1 MSFLSKEQNERF
13 LGTGAANAA
22 GDGLQDFLDKY
33 DPKRYDLPAN
43 TVDMA
48 IFKSDGPWTTPDQPL
63 KLLMIKRSNH
73 PCIGWWALPG
83 GFVDYKE
90 NLEDA
95 AARELEE
102 ETGVKGLP
110 LVQLRTWGDY
120 DRDPRMRIITTSYM
134 ALVEGPLEAK
144 AGDDAADARWFDVS
158 LESTGIYSEEGYVLE
173 RYSLSLVSGQGRPEE
188 LRIGAEISRRE
199 YGSGLLRQVRYRL
212 RSSDRIASDH
222 ALVIADA
229 LLFLREQLGRISG

>member
-1 MSFLSKEQNERF
+1 MSYLTKEQNKRF
-13 LGTGAANAA
+13 LGTGAANGA
-22 GDGLQDFLDKY
+22 GLGLQDFLDKY

-48 IFKSDGPWTTPDQPL
+48 IFKSDGPWESPEQPL

-73 PCIGWWALPG
+73 PSIGWWALPG
-83 GFVDYKE
+83 GFVELRE

-120 DRDPRMRIITTSYM
+120 DRDPRMRIITTAYM
-134 ALVEGPLEAK
+134 ALVEGPLAAE
-144 AGDDAADARWFDVS
+144 AGDDAADAKWFDIKLNRLDHSGSDGVIEDVYE
-158 LESTGIYSEEGYVLE
+158 LKMVCDEGPE
-173 RYSLSLVSGQGRPEE
+173 KLS
-188 LRIGAEISRRE
+188 IGAKLKRMEL
-199 YGSGLLRQVRYRL
+199 GSGLLRQVKYSL
-212 RSSDRIASDH
+212 ESSDLIASDH
-222 ALVIADA
+222 ALIIADA
-229 LLFLREQLGRISG
+229 LLTLKGRLI

>member
-1 MSFLSKEQNERF
+1 MSYLTKEQNERF

-22 GDGLQDFLDKY
+22 GDGLQEFLDKY
-33 DPKRYDLPAN
+33 DPKHYDLPAN

-48 IFKSDGPWTTPDQPL
+48 IFKSDGLWTAPDQPL
-63 KLLMIKRSNH
+63 KLLMIKRGNH
-73 PCIGWWALPG
+73 PSIGWWALPG

-173 RYSLSLVSGQGRPEE
+173 RYSLSLVSGQGSPDE

-229 LLFLREQLGRISG
+229 LLELKSRIS